1 MVELVKQYLYKTTR
15 RANLS
20 KKEFEEIVMDIEV
33 TLNNRPLMY
42 VEEDI
47 QMPVL
52 TPNTLLYGQPL
63 LVPEEDLDEDFPE
76 MKRRQRYLNKCKDA
90 AWTRWTKEYLKAL
103 RERGNMLLQAKEMQI
118 SLGDIV
124 LIEGDEK
131 HWGK

>member
-76 MKRRQRYLNKCKDA
+76 TKRRQRYLNKCKDA

-124 LIEGDEK
+124 LIKGDEK
-131 HWGK
+131 HRGK